1 MTALPADAKVRG
13 TRRWPILLVVLGVVG
28 AGVAA
33 GHATSA
39 TAERP
44 VEPTDAAQTA
54 TSDAL
59 TSVWFCPGLPS
70 SFPSRDQTLTLSNLG
85 ADATGAV
92 VTIDPDDGSEPVRRT
107 VSVPG
112 NSVRSFNRATLAQAA
127 ASGTQRSAP
136 SLAPGPMVVEPLSPA
151 VVVQQGLETAQ
162 ALDLMTCATTTSTDW
177 YFAAGTT
184 VRGVSEWLVLDNPLS
199 TDARVN
205 VEVRSEVGLRLLPE
219 LQGVDVPGRSR
230 VVIEVHNQA
239 VRQERV
245 ALAVHAAVGRVVAS
259 ETTQFTSA
267 SGPPGVASTVGA
279 LAPAKR
285 WWFTDGR
292 SVPDAVERVAISNLG
307 PIDTQVIAQALI
319 GSAGIVA
326 PVSITVPA
334 NGVSWVQVG
343 NCEQKAK
350 DCLRVPDNRGYDLI
364 VSDAQVPVVAQTL
377 SRFGAGTGSLGATT
391 STGTTVPARRW
402 VVARTRALAG
412 RTTSVSVMT
421 PGPSASHVDVE
432 VVHGGRAD
440 RPPKLQDLTVASNTR
455 AVLAAD
461 ALPDDDAALIVTSD
475 EPVVVEST
483 IYAARDA
490 TRGTGVPSR

>member
-1 MTALPADAKVRG
+1 M
-13 TRRWPILLVVLGVVG
+13 
-28 AGVAA
+28 
-33 GHATSA
+33 
-39 TAERP
+39 
-44 VEPTDAAQTA
+44 
-54 TSDAL
+54 
-59 TSVWFCPGLPS
+59 
-70 SFPSRDQTLTLSNLG
+70 
-85 ADATGAV
+85 
-92 VTIDPDDGSEPVRRT
+92 
-107 VSVPG
+107 
-112 NSVRSFNRATLAQAA
+112 
-127 ASGTQRSAP
+127 
-136 SLAPGPMVVEPLSPA
+136 
-151 VVVQQGLETAQ
+151 
-162 ALDLMTCATTTSTDW
+162 
-177 YFAAGTT
+177 
-184 VRGVSEWLVLDNPLS
+184 
-199 TDARVN
+199 
-205 VEVRSEVGLRLLPE
+205 
-219 LQGVDVPGRSR
+219 PGRSR

-259 ETTQFTSA
+259 ETMQFASA

-292 SVPDAVERVAISNLG
+292 SVADADERVAISNLG
-307 PIDTQVIAQALI
+307 PIDTQVIAQALITSTGI

-343 NCEQKAK
+343 NCGQKAK
-350 DCLRVPDNRGYDLI
+350 DCLRVPDNRAYDLI

-402 VVARTRALAG
+402 VVARTRAIAG

-421 PGPSASHVDVE
+421 PGPDASHVDVE
-432 VVHGGRAD
+432 VVHGGRVD
-440 RPPKLQDLTVASNTR
+440 RPPKLQDLTVASNSR

-483 IYAARDA
+483 IYASRDA
-490 TRGTGVPSR
+490 TRGTGIPSR